1 MATKMKEWL
10 LSILVALRS
19 PFVLIPGFLVM
30 MIGIG
35 LLYNYYVQYAEIID
49 RGLRGDLFVRTSGIY
64 AAPFDLQEGSM
75 VTLGS
80 LVKHLEQVGYIESGQ
95 ARNEKRG
102 SYRVRGTVIEIS
114 PGTEAVID
122 GQRPFRNL
130 RVTFGSRGSDRQ
142 GIESIVDADRNE
154 RLTMAQVEPE
164 LISSITNKDREKR
177 KIIDYAD
184 LPTELVNGIVA
195 IEDRQ
200 FFEHPGINW
209 RGILRAL
216 IRDYQAGAIREG
228 GSSITQQLVK
238 NIFLFPDRTWKRK
251 MAEAYMSLI
260 LEQRLSKEEILAMYS
275 NQIYLGQRGGYSING
290 FGQAARTYFGK
301 DISNLELHE
310 SAMLAGIIRS
320 PNYYSP
326 YSNAERALGRRNLVL
341 DKMVEAGKLDAA
353 SAAAA
358 KRRELGITGR
368 AIGVNS
374 SDAPYFTDYLM
385 RQLERQYEGDEQS
398 LRSLRIYSTI
408 DLNLQRAAYDALTEN
423 MARVEERLGKRST
436 GGDGGREGLQ
446 AALVALNAKT
456 GEILAMVGGRDYS
469 KSQLNRATDSRR
481 QPGSVF
487 KPFVY
492 AAALEVGENGESSG
506 INAASLFNDAPQS
519 FEYDGKVYEP
529 GNFGD
534 KYENRPMTVRE
545 ALVNSKNVIT
555 VEIAQRIGFAQVKF
569 FAEKAGIPNVPP
581 YPSAALG
588 TGEATPLQIAA
599 AYTAFANQGTRVAPV
614 SIRRVT
620 TKDGATLFEAKS
632 ETRQV
637 MSQQLAFVMTSIMQ
651 DVLTSGTGTRV
662 RQRGF
667 TGTAAGKTGSS
678 RDAWFAGYTPNLVC
692 VVWIGYDNNKDIGL
706 TGGETAAPIWADFMT
721 KALADRPDLGGEFTQ
736 PDQLEVIDIDP
747 TTGLPPT
754 TDGVATRREFFIN
767 GANQGGTK
775 LGDGVLL
782 PDSSNIEPD
791 GGANPPVVEDTPRTT
806 PTPFKPASSREPGA
820 RSERNIADS
829 IPAPPRQSSISRG
842 ERVGVAPAQS
852 SPGLWERMTSLVN
865 EVWQGWQTRES
876 AAPPSAKSAAAEK
889 ARERPRATPAPPM
902 RPSPTPAERR
912 EVVATPVTSEPLR
925 VSRDETTGFYLDV
938 CEKSGLL
945 PIEGTCRTTRR
956 RFTFGRE
963 PVTSCTP
970 GHHR

>member
-1 MATKMKEWL
+1 MKAWRQSL
-10 LSILVALRS
+10 LAGLRS
-19 PFVLIPGFLVM
+19 PFVLIPGFLMV

-35 LLYNYYVQYAEIID
+35 LLYNYYVQYSEIID

-64 AAPFDLQEGSM
+64 AAPLDLQAGATIPLS
-75 VTLGS
+75 S
-80 LVKHLEQVGYIESGQ
+80 LVKHLQQIGYVEAGQ
-95 ARNEKRG
+95 TRSEKRG
-102 SYRVRGTVIEIS
+102 SYRIRGTTIEIT
-114 PGTEAVID
+114 PGSEAVID

-130 RVTFGSRGSDRQ
+130 RVTFGSRGQ
-142 GIESIVDADRNE
+142 GGQWIESIFDLERNE
-154 RLTMAQVEPE
+154 NIATAQVEPE
-164 LISSITNKDREKR
+164 LISSVTNKDREKR
-177 KIIDYAD
+177 KIIDYDD
-184 LPTELVNGIVA
+184 LPAELVNGIVA

-209 RGILRAL
+209 RGIMRAL

-251 MAEAYMSLI
+251 LAEAYMSLI

-326 YSNAERALGRRNLVL
+326 YSNEERARGRRNLVL

-368 AIGVNS
+368 SIGVNS

-423 MARVEERLGKRST
+423 MARIEERLDKRDVET
-436 GGDGGREGLQ
+436 AGLQ
-446 AALVALNAKT
+446 AALVAMDAKT
-456 GEILAMVGGRDYS
+456 GDILAMIGGRDYA
-469 KSQLNRATDSRR
+469 KSQLNRASDSRR

-492 AAALEVGENGESSG
+492 AAALEIGENGAGSG
-506 INAASLFNDAPQS
+506 ITAASLFNDTAQS
-519 FEYDGKVYEP
+519 FEYDGKVYQP

-581 YPSAALG
+581 YPSSALG

-599 AYTAFANQGTRVAPV
+599 AYTAFANEGLRVAPV

-620 TKDGATLFEAKS
+620 TKDGVTLFESKS
-632 ETRQV
+632 ESRQV
-637 MSQQLAFVMTSIMQ
+637 MSQQLAFLMTSIMQ
-651 DVLTSGTGTRV
+651 DVLTRGTGTRV

-667 TGTAAGKTGSS
+667 QGIAAGKTGSS

-721 KALADRPDLGGEFTQ
+721 KALTYRPDLGGDFRE
-736 PDQLEVIDIDP
+736 PEGIEKIDIDP
-747 TTGLPPT
+747 ATGLPPVSE
-754 TDGVATRREFFIN
+754 GVSTRTEFFLP
-767 GANQGGTK
+767 GTRPGG
-775 LGDGVLL
+775 DEAL
-782 PDSSNIEPD
+782 PDASNVDPD
-791 GGANPPVVEDTPRTT
+791 GGSVPPPVASYTPRPT
-806 PTPFKPASSREPGA
+806 PTPFRPATNREPG
-820 RSERNIADS
+820 SERKMNDF
-829 IPAPPRQSSISRG
+829 IPSP
-842 ERVGVAPAQS
+842 PAQS
-852 SPGLWERMTSLVN
+852 SVARGEGAGAAGRASTPNLWERVTNVVN
-865 EVWQGWQTRES
+865 QVRQAQLIPDRLR
-876 AAPPSAKSAAAEK
+876 PKSDGEK
-889 ARERPRATPAPPM
+889 ERPRPTPNAASRTMPTP
-902 RPSPTPAERR
+902 PSPVARR
-912 EVVATPVTSEPLR
+912 EVVATPAAPEPAR
-925 VSRDETTGFYLDV
+925 EKPGFVLEV
-938 CEKSGLL
+938 CDKSGLL
-945 PIEGTCRTTRR
+945 PIDGLCQTTRR
-956 RFTFGRE
+956 RFSFGRE
-963 PVTSCTP
+963 PVNFCNA